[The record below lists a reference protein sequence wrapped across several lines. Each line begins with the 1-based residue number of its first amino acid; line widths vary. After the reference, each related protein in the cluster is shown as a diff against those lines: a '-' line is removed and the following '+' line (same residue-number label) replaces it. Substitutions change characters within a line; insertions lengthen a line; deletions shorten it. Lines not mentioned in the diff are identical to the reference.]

1 FLKAS
6 ARRLAKHAFLPDI
19 FVNLHKKQ
27 ESFKHISILRI
38 SFMGCTV
45 VATGKLTHFTRD
57 GITTESLPLATKI
70 LELDGA
76 LNV

>member
-1 FLKAS
+1 
-6 ARRLAKHAFLPDI
+6 
-19 FVNLHKKQ
+19 
-27 ESFKHISILRI
+27 
-38 SFMGCTV
+38 MGCTV